1 LIYKEKLQRVA
12 FTTPLTFKEFVKNP
26 IVALLFLAV
35 LGLAYL
41 QMENTKIY
49 KETINEH
56 KQEIRELRAEVRMLQ
71 DRIFELERTKK

>member
-1 LIYKEKLQRVA
+1 MA

-26 IVALLFLAV
+26 IVGLLFLAV

-49 KETINEH
+49 KETIDEH
-56 KQEIRELRAEVRMLQ
+56 KQEIKELRAEVRMLQ
-71 DRIFELERTKK
+71 DRIFELERAKK

>member
-1 LIYKEKLQRVA
+1 
-12 FTTPLTFKEFVKNP
+12 
-26 IVALLFLAV
+26 
-35 LGLAYL
+35 
-41 QMENTKIY
+41 MENTKIY

>member
-1 LIYKEKLQRVA
+1 MA
-12 FTTPLTFKEFVKNP
+12 FPTPLTFKEFVKNP

-49 KETINEH
+49 KETIKEH
-56 KQEIRELRAEVRMLQ
+56 KQEIKDLRAEVRMLQ
-71 DRIFELERTKK
+71 DRIFDLEKSKK

>member
-1 LIYKEKLQRVA
+1 MAI
-12 FTTPLTFKEFVKNP
+12 TSPLTFKEFVKNP

-49 KETINEH
+49 QETIDEH
-56 KQEIRELRAEVRMLQ
+56 KQEIKELRAEVRMLQ
-71 DRIFELERTKK
+71 DRIFDLEKSKK

>member
-1 LIYKEKLQRVA
+1 MA

-26 IVALLFLAV
+26 IVGLLFLAV

-49 KETINEH
+49 KETIDEH
-56 KQEIRELRAEVRMLQ
+56 KQEIKELRAEVRMLQ
-71 DRIFELERTKK
+71 DRIFELERGKK

>member
-1 LIYKEKLQRVA
+1 VA
-12 FTTPLTFKEFVKNP
+12 LTTPLTFKEFVKNP
-26 IVALLFLAV
+26 IVGLLFLAV

-49 KETINEH
+49 KETIDEH

>member
-1 LIYKEKLQRVA
+1 MAI
-12 FTTPLTFKEFVKNP
+12 TSPLTFKEFVKNP

-49 KETINEH
+49 QGTIDQH
-56 KQEIRELRAEVRMLQ
+56 KQEIKELRAEVRMLQ
-71 DRIFELERTKK
+71 DRIFDLEKSKK

>member
-1 LIYKEKLQRVA
+1 VA
-12 FTTPLTFKEFVKNP
+12 IPTPLTFKEFVKNP

-49 KETINEH
+49 KETIEEH
-56 KQEIRELRAEVRMLQ
+56 KQEIKDLRAEVRMLQ
-71 DRIFELERTKK
+71 DRIFDLEKSKK

>member
-1 LIYKEKLQRVA
+1 MAIP
-12 FTTPLTFKEFVKNP
+12 TPLTFKEFVKNP

-49 KETINEH
+49 KETIEEH
-56 KQEIRELRAEVRMLQ
+56 KQEIKDLRAEVRMLQ
-71 DRIFELERTKK
+71 DRIFDLEKSKK